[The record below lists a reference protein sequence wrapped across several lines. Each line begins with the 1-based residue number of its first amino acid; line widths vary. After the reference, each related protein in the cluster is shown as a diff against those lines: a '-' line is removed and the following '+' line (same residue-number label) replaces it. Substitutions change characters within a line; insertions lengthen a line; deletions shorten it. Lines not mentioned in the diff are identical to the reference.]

1 LVKARSSDTHLAA
14 AAEVLSTQLRAHLKR
29 WSSLFAPV
37 AAQAERRFLSRLARL
52 GFDARQR
59 KALAAI
65 TPGAAAR
72 ILAEGRP
79 PAHFFEQVEYSG
91 RRLAKL
97 RLSPAEITRALHE
110 YDNIQLSG
118 LGPLTPTDTA
128 NFRWARNQ
136 LHFCAIL
143 TLNNAFYQVR
153 ETETRTFYE
162 LFRAEVESHS
172 LDQLLRRFLEILTGF
187 SRAQAGALFL
197 LDGSSRTWTRRA
209 VVPAPPAASGPGSE
223 SHCRFD
229 RLARPRYLRV
239 GGAGQDCWLF
249 PDWSGRYACC
259 WSVPLAAEGRALG
272 VMQFA
277 FDKPYE
283 WLPRE
288 LELLEVAAERCT
300 LAAQKARLMEELAQ
314 REEQVRGLAEHLIQV
329 EEMERRRVSRELH
342 DEAGQSLLYIR
353 LQLEMLE
360 RAVAG
365 AHPALA
371 AQLGDIRDLL
381 EKDIV
386 EIRRVI
392 GALSP
397 AVLAQLG
404 LAPALRQLVSQL
416 RRRHS
421 ARVRLQVSR
430 LGRLPEKTEATV
442 YRLVQEC
449 CNNIIKH
456 SSATHVNLSVGSA
469 DGVLRLNVEDDGV
482 GFRVEEALAK
492 RGSFGLAGIRERVA
506 LLGGRFDIRSRPG
519 IGTKIKIE
527 LPIPQRAKH
536 EAGPAAR
543 RANAGRARTESRQ

>member
-1 LVKARSSDTHLAA
+1 VKSRAPSTRLAA

-29 WSSLFAPV
+29 WASLLAPV
-37 AAQAERRFLSRLARL
+37 ADQAERRFLSRLTKL

-79 PAHFFEQVEYSG
+79 PADFFEQVEYNG

-97 RLSPAEITRALHE
+97 GLSPTEIVRALRE
-110 YDNIQLSG
+110 YDRIQPSG
-118 LGPLTPTDTA
+118 LGPLDPTDVA
-128 NFRWARNQ
+128 NFRWARDQ
-136 LHFCAIL
+136 LHFCAVL

-153 ETETRTFYE
+153 ETETKAFYE
-162 LFRAEVESHS
+162 LFRAEVESRS
-172 LDQLLRRFLEILTGF
+172 LDELLRRSLDILTSF
-187 SRAQAGALFL
+187 SRAEAGSLFL
-197 LDGSSRTWTRRA
+197 RDETKRTWVPRA
-209 VVPAPPAASGPGSE
+209 WTPAGEGAIEPVPQSR
-223 SHCRFD
+223 CRFD
-229 RLARPRYLRV
+229 RLGRPRYLQRD
-239 GGAGQDCWLF
+239 AGMPDCWLS
-249 PDWSGRYACC
+249 PEWRERYVSC
-259 WSVPLAAEGRALG
+259 WSVPLAAEGRILG

-277 FDKPYE
+277 FAKPYE

-288 LELLEVAAERCT
+288 LELLQVAAERCM

-314 REEQVRGLAEHLIQV
+314 REEQIRGLAEHLIQV

-342 DEAGQSLLYIR
+342 DEAGQTLLYIR

-360 RAVAG
+360 QAVPPEHVTLAG
-365 AHPALA
+365 
-371 AQLGDIRDLL
+371 QLREVRDLL
-381 EKDIV
+381 EKNII
-386 EIRRVI
+386 EIRRII

-404 LAPALRQLVSQL
+404 LAAALRQLVSQV
-416 RRRHS
+416 RRRHP
-421 ARVRLQVSR
+421 ARIRLQVSR
-430 LGRLPEKTEATV
+430 LGRLPEKTEAMV

-456 SSATHVNLSVGSA
+456 SSATHVNLSLRSA
-469 DGVLRLNVEDDGV
+469 DGLLRLNVEDDGV

-492 RGSFGLAGIRERVA
+492 RDSFGLAGIRERVA
-506 LLGGRFDIRSRPG
+506 LLGGQFDIRSRPG

-527 LPIPQRAKH
+527 LPVPKPGKR
-536 EAGPAAR
+536 
-543 RANAGRARTESRQ
+543 

>member
-1 LVKARSSDTHLAA
+1 MKSRSSHTHLAA

-37 AAQAERRFLSRLARL
+37 AGQAERRFLSRLARL

-65 TPGAAAR
+65 APGAAAR
-72 ILAEGRP
+72 ILADGRP
-79 PAHFFEQVEYSG
+79 PADFFEQVEYNG

-97 RLSPAEITRALHE
+97 RLSPAEIIRALRE
-110 YDNIQLSG
+110 YDNIRLSG
-118 LGPLTPTDTA
+118 LGPMSPADTA

-136 LHFCAIL
+136 LHFCAVL

-162 LFRAEVESHS
+162 LFRAEVESRG
-172 LDQLLRRFLEILTGF
+172 LDQLLSRFLDILTHF

-197 LDGSSRTWTRRA
+197 RNGSDRTWTRRA
-209 VVPAPPAASGPGSE
+209 VVPAPEGDAAPGSQ
-223 SHCRFD
+223 SPCRFD
-229 RLARPRYLRV
+229 RLGRPRYLES
-239 GGAGQDCWLF
+239 GGAGQDCWLL
-249 PDWSGRYACC
+249 PEWRERYACC
-259 WSVPLAAEGRALG
+259 WSVPLAAEGRTLG

-288 LELLEVAAERCT
+288 LELLEVAAERCI
-300 LAAQKARLMEELAQ
+300 LAAQKARLMEELAE

-360 RAVAG
+360 RSVASG
-365 AHPALA
+365 NPALA
-371 AQLGDIRDLL
+371 EQLGQLRDLL
-381 EKDIV
+381 EKDII

-416 RRRHS
+416 RRRHP

-442 YRLVQEC
+442 YRLAQEC

-456 SSATHVNLSVGSA
+456 SSATHVNLSLRSA

-492 RGSFGLAGIRERVA
+492 RDSFGLAGIRERVA
-506 LLGGRFDIRSRPG
+506 LFGGRFDIRTRPG
-519 IGTKIKIE
+519 MGTKIKIE
-527 LPIPQRAKH
+527 LPLPHRAKH
-536 EAGPAAR
+536 EASPTAR
-543 RANAGRARTESRQ
+543 RANVARAKTESRQ

>member
-1 LVKARSSDTHLAA
+1 MKTRAPKTRLAA

-29 WSSLFAPV
+29 WATLFAPV
-37 AAQAERRFLSRLARL
+37 ADQAERRFLSRLTAM

-72 ILAEGRP
+72 ILADGRP
-79 PAHFFEQVEYSG
+79 PADFFEQVEYNG

-97 RLSPAEITRALHE
+97 RLSPAEIIRALRE
-110 YDNIQLSG
+110 YDRIKPPG
-118 LGPLTPTDTA
+118 LGPLDPAEVA
-128 NFRWARNQ
+128 NFRWARDQ
-136 LHFCAIL
+136 LHFCAVL

-153 ETETRTFYE
+153 EAETKAFYE
-162 LFRAEVESHS
+162 LFRAEVESNGLDELLGRS
-172 LDQLLRRFLEILTGF
+172 LDILTAF

-197 LDGSSRTWTRRA
+197 RDDAKRTWVRRA
-209 VVPAPPAASGPGSE
+209 ISPTVPGEPVEVSQSR
-223 SHCRFD
+223 CRFD
-229 RLARPRYLRV
+229 RLGRPRYLERGS
-239 GGAGQDCWLF
+239 GGAECWLVQ
-249 PDWSGRYACC
+249 DWREQFVSC
-259 WSVPLAAEGRALG
+259 WSVPLAAEGRTLG

-277 FDKPYE
+277 FAKPYD

-300 LAAQKARLMEELAQ
+300 LAAQKARLMEELAE

-360 RAVAG
+360 RTVPPEHA
-365 AHPALA
+365 ALA
-371 AQLGDIRDLL
+371 GQLSEVRDLL
-381 EKDIV
+381 EKNIV
-386 EIRRVI
+386 EIRRII

-416 RRRHS
+416 RRRHP

-430 LGRLPEKTEATV
+430 LGRLPEKTEAMV

-456 SSATHVNLSVGSA
+456 SSATHVNLSLRSA

-492 RGSFGLAGIRERVA
+492 RDSFGLAGIRERVA

-519 IGTKIKIE
+519 MGTKIKIE
-527 LPIPQRAKH
+527 LPVPKRGK
-536 EAGPAAR
+536 R
-543 RANAGRARTESRQ
+543 

>member
-1 LVKARSSDTHLAA
+1 LVTSRAPHTRLAA

-29 WSSLFAPV
+29 WASLFAPV
-37 AAQAERRFLSRLARL
+37 ADQAERRFLSRLTSL

-79 PAHFFEQVEYSG
+79 PADFFEQVEYNG

-97 RLSPAEITRALHE
+97 RLSPSELIRALRE
-110 YDNIQLSG
+110 YDRIQPAG
-118 LGPLTPTDTA
+118 LGPLNPADVA
-128 NFRWARNQ
+128 NFRWAREQ
-136 LHFCAIL
+136 LHFCAVL

-153 ETETRTFYE
+153 ETETNAFYE
-162 LFRAEVESHS
+162 LYRAEVESRS
-172 LDQLLRRFLEILTGF
+172 LDELLRRSLKILTDF
-187 SRAQAGALFL
+187 SRAEAGALFL
-197 LDGSSRTWTRRA
+197 RDEAQRTWVRRA
-209 VVPAPPAASGPGSE
+209 IVPGNEGAAAPLPPSR
-223 SHCRFD
+223 CRLD
-229 RLARPRYLRV
+229 RLGRPRYLERA
-239 GGAGQDCWLF
+239 AGKPDCWLVPEWRERF
-249 PDWSGRYACC
+249 VSC
-259 WSVPLAAEGRALG
+259 WSVPLEAEGRTLG

-277 FDKPYE
+277 FAKPYD

-288 LELLEVAAERCT
+288 LELLEVAAERCI
-300 LAAQKARLMEELAQ
+300 LAAQKARLMEDLAA

-353 LQLEMLE
+353 LRLEMLE
-360 RAVAG
+360 RTVPAE
-365 AHPALA
+365 HPTLA
-371 AQLGDIRDLL
+371 AELRELRDLL
-381 EKDIV
+381 EKNIV
-386 EIRRVI
+386 EIRRII

-416 RRRHS
+416 RRRHP
-421 ARVRLQVSR
+421 ARVRLQISR
-430 LGRLPEKTEATV
+430 LARLPEKTEAMV

-456 SSATHVNLSVGSA
+456 SSATHVNLSLRSA

-482 GFRVEEALAK
+482 GFQVEEALAK
-492 RGSFGLAGIRERVA
+492 RDSFGLAGIRERVA
-506 LLGGRFDIRSRPG
+506 LLGGRFDIRSSPG
-519 IGTKIKIE
+519 MGTKMKIE
-527 LPIPQRAKH
+527 LPLPKPRK
-536 EAGPAAR
+536 R
-543 RANAGRARTESRQ
+543 

>member
-1 LVKARSSDTHLAA
+1 VKTRARNTRLAA

-29 WSSLFAPV
+29 WAALFAPV
-37 AAQAERRFLSRLARL
+37 ADQADQCFLTRLTSL

-59 KALAAI
+59 KSLAAI

-79 PAHFFEQVEYSG
+79 PADFFEQVEYNG

-97 RLSPAEITRALHE
+97 RLSPTEIIRALRE
-110 YDNIQLSG
+110 YDRILPSG
-118 LGPLTPTDTA
+118 LGPMDPADVA
-128 NFRWARNQ
+128 NFRWARDQ
-136 LHFCAIL
+136 LHFCAVL

-153 ETETRTFYE
+153 ETETKAFYE
-162 LFRAEVESHS
+162 LFRAEVESRS
-172 LDQLLRRFLEILTGF
+172 LDELLARLLEILTGF

-197 LDGSSRTWTRRA
+197 RNQAEGTWVRRA
-209 VVPAPPAASGPGSE
+209 IVPAGQDGISQVPQSR
-223 SHCRFD
+223 CRFD
-229 RLARPRYLRV
+229 RLGRPRHMER
-239 GGAGQDCWLF
+239 GTGNRDCWLVPEWPEQF
-249 PDWSGRYACC
+249 ASC
-259 WSVPLAAEGRALG
+259 WSVPLAAEGRTLG

-277 FDKPYE
+277 FAKPYD

-300 LAAQKARLMEELAQ
+300 LAAQKARLMEELAE

-360 RAVAG
+360 RTVPAE
-365 AHPALA
+365 HSALA
-371 AQLGDIRDLL
+371 GQLREVRDLL
-381 EKDIV
+381 EKNII
-386 EIRRVI
+386 EIRRII

-404 LAPALRQLVSQL
+404 LAAALRQLVSQV
-416 RRRHS
+416 RRRHP
-421 ARVRLQVSR
+421 ARIRLQVSR
-430 LGRLPEKTEATV
+430 LGRLPEKTEAMV

-456 SSATHVNLSVGSA
+456 SSATHVNLSLRSA

-482 GFRVEEALAK
+482 GFQVDEALAK
-492 RGSFGLAGIRERVA
+492 RDSFGLAGIRERVA

-519 IGTKIKIE
+519 MGTQIRIE
-527 LPIPQRAKH
+527 LPVPKRAQR
-536 EAGPAAR
+536 
-543 RANAGRARTESRQ
+543 